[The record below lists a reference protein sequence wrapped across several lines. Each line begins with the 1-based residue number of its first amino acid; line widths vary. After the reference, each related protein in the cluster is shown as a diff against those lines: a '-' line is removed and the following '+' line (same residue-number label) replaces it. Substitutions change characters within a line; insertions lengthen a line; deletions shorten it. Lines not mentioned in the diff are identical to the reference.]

1 MSNSVGVLMSKLAVL
16 PEFASGHVDWSCFAR
31 VLSMLGS
38 RGESLLKNVPQWA
51 RPKVCAPD
59 KATTSVTSKFL
70 AAKASRVTP
79 VVLKGLGRSRVP
91 HVLKLRPSRLPSG
104 TA

>member
-38 RGESLLKNVPQWA
+38 RGESLLKNVPQ
-51 RPKVCAPD
+51 VCVPD

-79 VVLKGLGRSRVP
+79 VVLKGLGRSLVP
-91 HVLKLRPSRLPSG
+91 DVLKLRPSRLPSS

>member
-1 MSNSVGVLMSKLAVL
+1 MSKLAVL
-16 PEFASGHVDWSCFAR
+16 PEFALGQVDCSCLAR

-38 RGESLLKNVPQWA
+38 RGESLLKNVPQ
-51 RPKVCAPD
+51 VCVPD

-70 AAKASRVTP
+70 AVKTP
-79 VVLKGLGRSRVP
+79 VVLKGLGRSLVP
-91 HVLKLRPSRLPSG
+91 DVLKLRPSRLPSG

>member
-70 AAKASRVTP
+70 AVKTP

>member
-38 RGESLLKNVPQWA
+38 RGESLLKNVPQ
-51 RPKVCAPD
+51 VCVPD

-70 AAKASRVTP
+70 AVKTP

>member
-1 MSNSVGVLMSKLAVL
+1 LSNSVGVLMSKLAVL

-38 RGESLLKNVPQWA
+38 RGESLLKNVPQ
-51 RPKVCAPD
+51 VCVPD

-70 AAKASRVTP
+70 AVKTP

-91 HVLKLRPSRLPSG
+91 HVLKLRPSRLPSS

>member
-1 MSNSVGVLMSKLAVL
+1 MSKLAVL

-38 RGESLLKNVPQWA
+38 RGESLLKNVPQ
-51 RPKVCAPD
+51 VCVPD

-70 AAKASRVTP
+70 AVKTP

-91 HVLKLRPSRLPSG
+91 HVLKLRPSRLPSS

>member
-38 RGESLLKNVPQWA
+38 RGESLLKNVPQ
-51 RPKVCAPD
+51 VCVPD

-70 AAKASRVTP
+70 AVKTP

-91 HVLKLRPSRLPSG
+91 HVLKLRPSRLPSS

>member
-38 RGESLLKNVPQWA
+38 RGESLLKNVPQ
-51 RPKVCAPD
+51 VCVPD

-70 AAKASRVTP
+70 AVKTP
-79 VVLKGLGRSRVP
+79 VVLKGLGRSLVP
-91 HVLKLRPSRLPSG
+91 DVLKLRPSRLPSG

>member
-1 MSNSVGVLMSKLAVL
+1 MSKLAVL
-16 PEFASGHVDWSCFAR
+16 PEFASGQVDCSCLAR

-38 RGESLLKNVPQWA
+38 RGESLLKNVPQ
-51 RPKVCAPD
+51 VCVPD

-70 AAKASRVTP
+70 AVKTP

>member
-1 MSNSVGVLMSKLAVL
+1 MSKLAVL
-16 PEFASGHVDWSCFAR
+16 PEFASGQVDCSCLAR

-38 RGESLLKNVPQWA
+38 RGESLLKNVPQ
-51 RPKVCAPD
+51 VCVPD

-70 AAKASRVTP
+70 AVKTP

-91 HVLKLRPSRLPSG
+91 HVLKLRPSRLPSS

>member
-1 MSNSVGVLMSKLAVL
+1 MSKLAVL
-16 PEFASGHVDWSCFAR
+16 PEFASGQVDCSCLAR

-38 RGESLLKNVPQWA
+38 RGESLLKNVPQ
-51 RPKVCAPD
+51 VCVPD

-70 AAKASRVTP
+70 AVKTP
-79 VVLKGLGRSRVP
+79 VVLKGLGRSLVP
-91 HVLKLRPSRLPSG
+91 DVLKLRPSRLPSG